1 MTQEQLFIQVAI
13 KAWEMQIER
22 TDKLINSLSDDDFM
36 KEIAPGK
43 NRIIYLVGHL
53 IAVNDNILAMYGAGA
68 RSYAHLDEA
77 FVKNPDRSGLNMPDV
92 ATIKQD
98 WKKSNEQLAALF
110 AGMSMD
116 DWLSKHTAISEEDFA
131 REPHRNKLA
140 VLLNRTG
147 HVAYHLGQMRLALK

>member
-22 TDKLINSLSDDDFM
+22 TDKLVNSLSDDDFM

-68 RSYAHLDEA
+68 RGYAHLDEA